1 MKTWNSIT
9 KVFLK
14 EWLCIDKFLIFY
26 YGVSLILCIGI
37 SERELGLDFVI
48 RFILAK
54 LTLMFT
60 NVTPV
65 LCGHVRIGFVQKQ
78 LMILQFR
85 I

>member
-1 MKTWNSIT
+1 M
-9 KVFLK
+9 
-14 EWLCIDKFLIFY
+14 
-26 YGVSLILCIGI
+26 VSLILCIGI
-37 SERELGLDFVI
+37 SESELGIDFVI

-65 LCGHVRIGFVQKQ
+65 LCGHVRIGYVQKQ
-78 LMILQFR
+78 LIILQFR